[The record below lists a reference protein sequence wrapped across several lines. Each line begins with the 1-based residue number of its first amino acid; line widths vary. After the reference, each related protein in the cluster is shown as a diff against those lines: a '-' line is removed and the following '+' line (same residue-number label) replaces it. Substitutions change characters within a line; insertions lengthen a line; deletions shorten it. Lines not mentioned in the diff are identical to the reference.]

1 MTSGSNCCLQA
12 LPRHPTP
19 HGKIPDMDIPRTA
32 KLHLELDVEFDGS
45 DAVQGYARHWAHE
58 QAGDDAAS
66 LEAKLAQAAESPE
79 SALMMV
85 LEPDDLLG
93 EVPGVMALGASMWID
108 GGSEADTSWPD
119 EAGLDDEPEF
129 DDEEEESDEDWLQ
142 KIFSA
147 ADKLPGLDLTVLG
160 YATAELNPDTRAQAL
175 RQATNLRGALHW
187 AYEYV
192 IDQLFDDVQTLRTS
206 ADSLGETL
214 QLCALPPAYRPAVD
228 ALFAQRFLVV
238 ALDLGNALVS
248 GFSSPSCLA
257 QELAL
262 KLLLDSVESLEV
274 MLPDLDLPQD
284 WRALTSE
291 NLFTSLDHE
300 LLYLSNDGA
309 SDISDWF
316 TPYLNQTLNPYA
328 ANE

>member
-1 MTSGSNCCLQA
+1 M
-12 LPRHPTP
+12 
-19 HGKIPDMDIPRTA
+19 PDMDIPRTA

-45 DAVQGYARHWAHE
+45 DAVQSYARQWAHK

-66 LEAKLAQAAESPE
+66 LEAKLTQAAESPE

-108 GGSEADTSWPD
+108 GGSEADSSWPN
-119 EAGLDDEPEF
+119 EAELDDEPEF
-129 DDEEEESDEDWLQ
+129 DDGPEFENELEFDDDEEESDEDWLQ

-147 ADKLPGLDLTVLG
+147 ADKLPGLDLAALG

-206 ADSLGETL
+206 ADSLEETL
-214 QLCALPPAYRPAVD
+214 QLCALPPAYRSAFD
-228 ALFAQRFLVV
+228 ALFAQRFLAV
-238 ALDLGNALVS
+238 ALDVGHSLVS

-284 WRALTSE
+284 WRALASE

-300 LLYLSNDGA
+300 LLYLSQDGTSDI

>member
-1 MTSGSNCCLQA
+1 
-12 LPRHPTP
+12 
-19 HGKIPDMDIPRTA
+19 MDNPRTA

-45 DAVQGYARHWAHE
+45 DAVQAYARQWAHE
-58 QAGDDAAS
+58 QAVDDAES
-66 LEAKLAQAAESPE
+66 LAAKLAQAAESPE

-85 LEPDDLLG
+85 LEPDDILG

-108 GGSEADTSWPD
+108 GGSEEDPSWSD
-119 EAGLDDEPEF
+119 EAELDEELDF
-129 DDEEEESDEDWLQ
+129 DDEDEESDEDWRQ
-142 KIFSA
+142 RIFSA
-147 ADKLPGLDLTVLG
+147 ADKLPGLDLAALG

-175 RQATNLRGALHW
+175 LEATNLRGALHW

-206 ADSLGETL
+206 ADSLEETL
-214 QLCALPPAYRPAVD
+214 QLCALPPADRSHFD

-238 ALDLGNALVS
+238 ALDLGNSLVS

-274 MLPDLDLPQD
+274 MLPDLELPQD
-284 WRALTSE
+284 WRALASE

-309 SDISDWF
+309 ADISDWF
-316 TPYLNQTLNPYA
+316 TPYLNKTLNPYA